1 MPTTPV
7 PADTGTT
14 QLVPVF
20 TSAIGGVPANVCD
33 GRALHT
39 FLAVGKRFASWIAE
53 RIEKYGFVEEV
64 DYRAISQKR
73 EIGRGKG
80 KTDYHLSLD
89 MAKELSM
96 VENNTKGREARRYF
110 IDCEREALAARS
122 GPAPQ
127 DEPRPISNGS
137 NILFSNNDLRLAMVD
152 NHAWFLARDVA
163 EALGYTQTW
172 SVLRYVRKGE
182 YGPVDDF
189 DPLRT
194 LANNNPLTGITTT
207 GLWGFLVHSRKP
219 KAKAML
225 AWLEDVAL
233 PTLACWNPDTEE
245 LDYRVALND
254 ESHAELAIATDT
266 SPRHQV
272 LLTMEGAEVV
282 KSETLADDVWIGRP
296 GDIHQLAKRRG
307 LCVVSRETLHA
318 ITTGGASMRVCH
330 AQLMDGVHALEEET
344 GEAWYGR
351 GH

>member
-1 MPTTPV
+1 MSHDITTHPGDFISLRGDALTTTSLKV
-7 PADTGTT
+7 ADAFGKLHKNVM
-14 QLVPVF
+14 QKLDGLDCSPRF
-20 TSAIGGVPANVCD
+20 RELNFKLSSA
-33 GRALHT
+33 
-39 FLAVGKRFASWIAE
+39 
-53 RIEKYGFVEEV
+53 
-64 DYRAISQKR
+64 
-73 EIGRGKG
+73 
-80 KTDYHLSLD
+80 
-89 MAKELSM
+89 ELSM
-96 VENNTKGREARRYF
+96 PNGGTKTTPIWEVTKDGF
-110 IDCEREALAARS
+110 MFLVMGFTGQKAARMKES
-122 GPAPQ
+122 FINAFNAMAEELAGRPRPAPQ